1 MTMRTVTNLKKIKY
15 AAFALC
21 LFAISFWIGYTAT
34 EYYSPRTIT
43 ATVDTY
49 NYSNGDLLLL
59 DQNGELWVFTDMKP
73 PKDSDKYTITYR
85 KHWELLSLTCNGQE
99 IPV

>member
-1 MTMRTVTNLKKIKY
+1 MKRIKIV
-15 AAFALC
+15 LG
-21 LFAISFWIGYTAT
+21 LFVLFCVSFCIGYGFS
-34 EYYSPRTIT
+34 EYYQPKTIT
-43 ATVDTY
+43 ATMDNY

-59 DQNGELWVFTDMKP
+59 DQNGHLWAFTEVYEP
-73 PKDSDKYTITYR
+73 PKDSDSYLITYR